1 MIYPSTFVL
10 YRGIDGQIRR
20 RIFKRKIVRFEPCYS
35 YQGKFNTTRNYLF
48 MKTDERAFITIFEDR
63 KAHSFIRF
71 FLKSVL
77 FMGKFYLGV
86 TELFSGLFLSN
97 YRDDLKDLFLF

>member
-1 MIYPSTFVL
+1 M
-10 YRGIDGQIRR
+10 
-20 RIFKRKIVRFEPCYS
+20 VRFEPFYS
-35 YQGKFNTTRNYLF
+35 HQGKSHKPRNYLF
-48 MKTDERAFITIFEDR
+48 MKMNERAFITIFEDC

-77 FMGKFYLGV
+77 FMGKCYLGV

-97 YRDDLKDLFLF
+97 YRDDLKDFFLF